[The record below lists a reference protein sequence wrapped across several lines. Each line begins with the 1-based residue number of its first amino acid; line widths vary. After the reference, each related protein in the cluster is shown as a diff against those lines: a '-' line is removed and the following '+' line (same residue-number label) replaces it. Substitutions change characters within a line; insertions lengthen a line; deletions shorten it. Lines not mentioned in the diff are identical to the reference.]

1 MTNDEGGATPQ
12 ATGGEW
18 RGIIKAPAGARNHGV
33 AAQAAVNALTAKD
46 GTGAAGNIP
55 RGCAVI
61 Y

>member
-12 ATGGEW
+12 AAGGEW

-33 AAQAAVNALTAKD
+33 TARTAVNALTEKD

-55 RGCAVI
+55 RGSTVI